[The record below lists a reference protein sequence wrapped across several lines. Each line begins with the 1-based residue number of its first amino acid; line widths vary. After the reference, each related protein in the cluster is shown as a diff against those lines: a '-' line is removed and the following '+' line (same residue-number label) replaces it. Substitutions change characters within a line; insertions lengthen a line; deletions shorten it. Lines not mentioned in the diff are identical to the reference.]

1 MQQFTRSLT
10 REIEVGGERLAITL
24 SKEGLSV
31 RPVGGRRPPHT
42 MSWQACLHSC
52 VTGVGREPSAEEIQQ
67 ALEAIKK
74 GGPKSADTGTA
85 PEKTPASEQ
94 SSPAS
99 DQASAALHTPANSAA
114 TPASPA
120 SEQSSSAS
128 HTSAP
133 AASAAMGDKIP
144 VLLARLDQWIN
155 HHRHRFQKALRPG
168 ASTAECDE
176 LSAALGKPLPA
187 ELRSLLTWHNGQN
200 ADVPSSFEQSWSL
213 MSSQDIAEAKK
224 ELDAQPHEGWNKDW
238 VPFLEDESGDYRC
251 LDLSKAGCP
260 VLDCWRGRADHPV
273 VAPSLSAW
281 LADFVHGLEN
291 NAYAEDAERGTLAR
305 RS

>member
-42 MSWQACLHSC
+42 MSWQACMHAC
-52 VTGVGREPSAEEIQQ
+52 VTGVGREPSTEEIQQ
-67 ALEAIKK
+67 AVEAIKK
-74 GGPKSADTGTA
+74 GGPKPADQGT
-85 PEKTPASEQ
+85 TPATTASEQ
-94 SSPAS
+94 
-99 DQASAALHTPANSAA
+99 
-114 TPASPA
+114 PASPA
-120 SEQSSSAS
+120 SEHSAAPHTPPSSATTPES
-128 HTSAP
+128 PASEHSAAPHTSSE
-133 AASAAMGDKIP
+133 AASAAMGDKIT
-144 VLLARLDQWIN
+144 VLLARLDQWIKT
-155 HHRHRFQKALRPG
+155 HRHRFHKALRPG
-168 ASTAECDE
+168 ASAAELDQ
-176 LSAALGKPLPA
+176 LAAALGKPLPA

-200 ADVPSSFEQSWSL
+200 ADVPGSFEQGWSL
-213 MSSQDIAEAKK
+213 MSSQEIAEAKK
-224 ELDAQPHEGWNKDW
+224 ELDAEPHEGWNKDW
-238 VPFLEDESGDYRC
+238 VPFLEDETGNYRC

-291 NAYAEDAERGTLAR
+291 GDYKEDSERGTLSR
-305 RS
+305 RSG